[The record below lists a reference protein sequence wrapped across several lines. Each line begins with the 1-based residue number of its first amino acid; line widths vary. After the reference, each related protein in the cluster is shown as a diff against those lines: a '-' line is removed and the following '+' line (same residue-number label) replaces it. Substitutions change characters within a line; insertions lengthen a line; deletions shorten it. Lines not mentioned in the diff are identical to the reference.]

1 MEIIS
6 IIVPL
11 IVTITVF
18 LLKMKLVKTGDG
30 KKSAQIEMIIDIIKF
45 IIPCLVLIFLH
56 FIWGIQVFSLFTR
69 LFDIAIL
76 LLIVFVFLG
85 GNHSYQD
92 RKAIGAIFSFLLI
105 LITMMLSIF
114 SMIIGTFSESA
125 STYLILFVKAVISF
139 LAFTWATFTVK
150 SGSLKSKTKDFVQ
163 TIIQSFK
170 QRDMSKHDY
179 FLFGILS
186 LFMFTGDPYQYF
198 TPVALFGIHE
208 ILNRKY
214 IKGSTYIVVGNII
227 LFMQS
232 TLLGEILFML
242 YTLIAVIDLI
252 IQFFKFKK

>member
-1 MEIIS
+1 MEVIS
-6 IIVPL
+6 VILPL
-11 IVTITVF
+11 VVTAIVF
-18 LLKMKLVKTGDG
+18 LLKIKLVKTEDG
-30 KKSAQIEMIIDIIKF
+30 KKSAQIEMVIDIFKF

-56 FIWGIQVFSLFTR
+56 FIWGIQLFNVFTR

-105 LITMMLSIF
+105 LIAMMLSIF
-114 SMIIGTFSESA
+114 SMIIGTFNENA
-125 STYLILFVKAVISF
+125 GTYLILFVKAVISF
-139 LAFTWATFTVK
+139 LTFTWAAFTAK
-150 SGSLKSKTKDFVQ
+150 SGSFKIKIIDFVK

-170 QRDMSKHDY
+170 QRDMNKHDY
-179 FLFGILS
+179 FLFGIIS
-186 LFMFTGDPYQYF
+186 LFMFTGDPYEYF

-214 IKGSTYIVVGNII
+214 IKGSIYIIVGNII
-227 LFMQS
+227 LFTQS
-232 TLLGEILFML
+232 TLLGDILFTV
-242 YTLIAVIDLI
+242 YTLIAIIDLT